1 MASFTHVIVD
11 AEGWAHSNALH
22 TGHFPRLLWQML
34 RAFDY
39 TEPPQYSGHESSLL
53 GTERCQMI
61 VKILA
66 CPARLDWDSWQ
77 LTVYGRKLADS
88 WEIAARKAI
97 EEFSEK
103 HNAEVIDTPYSVF
116 PLKDE
121 TTQAYVL
128 SVETHRRA
136 ATGNTKSRE
145 VAGALAGTAPSS
157 TARNSSN
164 APQLVKTQGVPPD
177 LYPIR
182 KVRTCLR

>member
-1 MASFTHVIVD
+1 
-11 AEGWAHSNALH
+11 
-22 TGHFPRLLWQML
+22 
-34 RAFDY
+34 
-39 TEPPQYSGHESSLL
+39 
-53 GTERCQMI
+53 MI
-61 VKILA
+61 VKIPA
-66 CPARLDWDSWQ
+66 CPARLEWDSWQ

-103 HNAEVIDTPYSVF
+103 HSAEIMDTPYSVF

-145 VAGALAGTAPSS
+145 VAGALAGTS
-157 TARNSSN
+157 TSVNG
-164 APQLVKTQGVPPD
+164 PQSGTRLCFEGRGACHLT
-177 LYPIR
+177 Y
-182 KVRTCLR
+182 T